1 MRQNNVGNLFII
13 ACVVLTVAIWFIFP
27 PVNDGRDNFERQY
40 AGEIIGSI
48 NIVLMSFALLLS
60 ARPKWAE
67 KYFGGLDK
75 MYVTHRRLA
84 TSAFLLIFVH
94 VLTVPITLTGW
105 GLGNYLAVIAFA
117 GLVSIVLVSLAPRI
131 AFLNK
136 LTGGTYEGWKN
147 LKKYMG
153 IFFIIAYVHP
163 LLIKNPLDAFIPINF
178 VQVFFII
185 GTVSYLYADEGWSNF
200 KKYFGV
206 LFILMCIIFL
216 TAKDM
221 LEAVG
226 IFAISGIWIMIVIG
240 VVSSLYMKL
249 FMRHFKKHV
258 PYTVETVKHP
268 NQTTTE
274 VTLRAKREPIKKQR
288 AGQFLFVR
296 FPGDRSLNESHP
308 FTISSAPQEDVL
320 RLTIK
325 ASGDFTRDLFAKLKP
340 GMDAIIEGAYGM
352 FDFKAGGPKQIWIA
366 GGIGLTPFLSFLRSL
381 KGTLNHDV
389 DFYYTVR
396 HKEEALFTDEIEA
409 AAKENPRLKAHIR
422 LSATDGSLT
431 IEHIL
436 KNAGGS
442 VKDHHI
448 YLCGPLPMIQAFEQ
462 KFLALGVP
470 AGNIHFEEFNF
481 R

>member
-1 MRQNNVGNLFII
+1 MRQNNAGNLFII
-13 ACVVLTVAIWFIFP
+13 ACVVMTVAMWFIFP
-27 PVNDGRDNFERQY
+27 PVNDGRENFERQY
-40 AGEIIGSI
+40 AGEILGSI

-60 ARPKWAE
+60 SRPKWAE

-75 MYVTHRRLA
+75 MYITHRRLA
-84 TSAFLLIFVH
+84 TVAFLLIFVH

-105 GLGNYLAVIAFA
+105 RLGNYLAVIAFA
-117 GLVSIVLVSLAPRI
+117 GLVSIVLISLSPRI

-136 LTGGTYEGWKN
+136 LSGGTYEGWKN
-147 LKKYMG
+147 LKRYIG
-153 IFFIIAYVHP
+153 IFFILGFVHSLTIAS
-163 LLIKNPLDAFIPINF
+163 PLDALIAFSF
-178 VQVFFII
+178 VQVFFIM
-185 GTVSYLYADEGWSNF
+185 GTLAYLYTEVFGRF
-200 KKYFGV
+200 LKKY
-206 LFILMCIIFL
+206 
-216 TAKDM
+216 
-221 LEAVG
+221 
-226 IFAISGIWIMIVIG
+226 
-240 VVSSLYMKL
+240 
-249 FMRHFKKHV
+249 V
-258 PYTVETVKHP
+258 PYTVEAVKHP

-274 VTLRAKREPIKKQR
+274 VTLRAKRDPIRKQR

-308 FTISSAPQEDVL
+308 FTISSAPEEDVL

-340 GMDAIIEGAYGM
+340 GMDAMVEGAYGM

-396 HKEEALFTDEIEA
+396 HKEEALFTDEIET

-422 LSATDGSLT
+422 FSATDGSLT

-448 YLCGPLPMIQAFEQ
+448 YICGPLPMIQAFEQ